1 MDSHHSIVETI
12 FKKIEVLTIN
22 QTEIIKLKMYSKSI
36 DLATFFIM
44 KTITIGVIGLF
55 LLFLN
60 IGISLWIGDLL
71 GESYYGFLV
80 VALFYAVIAIIIH
93 GVIYKS
99 IQMQISNA
107 FLTQILQKEN
117 A

>member
-44 KTITIGVIGLF
+44 KTITIAVIGLF

-60 IGISLWIGDLL
+60 IGISLWLGDLL
-71 GESYYGFLV
+71 GKSYYGFLV
-80 VALFYAVIAIIIH
+80 VALFYAFIAIFIH

-99 IQMQISNA
+99 IQMQISNV
-107 FLTQILQKEN
+107 FVTKILQEEN
-117 A
+117 V